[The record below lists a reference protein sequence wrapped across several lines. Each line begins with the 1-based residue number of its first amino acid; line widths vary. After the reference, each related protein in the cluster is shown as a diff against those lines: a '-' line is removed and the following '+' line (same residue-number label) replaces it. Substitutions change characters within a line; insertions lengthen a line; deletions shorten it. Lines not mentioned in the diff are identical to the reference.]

1 MSLVRDLLAEKGN
14 EVWGV
19 PPEASVLDALRLMAE
34 RRVGALLV
42 LEGDKLA
49 GLFSE
54 RDYARKVVL
63 MGKASKD
70 TPVRDIMST
79 KIVCVA
85 PDESTDECMSLM
97 TENRIRHLP
106 VMNNGKLEGI
116 ISIGDVVKAVIA
128 EREEVIE
135 HLEHYITGSF

>member
-1 MSLVRDLLAEKGN
+1 MRLVRDLLAEKGN

-19 PPEASVLDALRLMAE
+19 APDASVLDALRLMAE

-54 RDYARKVVL
+54 RDYARKVIL
-63 MGKASKD
+63 EGKASKD

-79 KIVCVA
+79 KIVCVG

-106 VMNNGKLEGI
+106 VMNDGKLEGV

-128 EREEVIE
+128 EREQVIE
-135 HLEHYITGSF
+135 HLEHYISGSF